1 MEKTVPK
8 KERSTVKN
16 EFLQSVIL
24 EPYFMLDDQNFYK
37 YFLSHFRVEC
47 LIILQSLFFNESH
60 DFFSYKNTSFVV
72 SKNFDKHQKVYQKLK
87 GPLQDLTL

>member
-1 MEKTVPK
+1 MKGGHNGENCSK

-47 LIILQSLFFNESH
+47 LIIL
-60 DFFSYKNTSFVV
+60 
-72 SKNFDKHQKVYQKLK
+72 
-87 GPLQDLTL
+87 